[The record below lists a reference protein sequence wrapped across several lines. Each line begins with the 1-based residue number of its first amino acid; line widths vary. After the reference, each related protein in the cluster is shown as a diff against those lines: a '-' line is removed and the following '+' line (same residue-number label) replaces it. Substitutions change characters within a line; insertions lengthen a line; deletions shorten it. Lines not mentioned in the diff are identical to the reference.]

1 MCCAWRYPVQVK
13 VAAELERDSTPISD
27 CTTVVQP
34 HLNQLL
40 TAVILLDEH
49 LHIQYMN
56 AAAEAILD
64 GSLRRFQQQP
74 FFSLFHFS
82 SLEPA
87 LVQQALKDE
96 QSVSDSDVSLVLH
109 DGQRI
114 TIEFI
119 AQPLRQP
126 DGRLTI
132 LLELRQID
140 QIRRINQ
147 ETRQQQQL
155 QAAQSMVRGLAHE
168 IKNPLG
174 GLRGAA
180 QLLAGELDDPELR
193 EYTDLIIRQAD
204 RLSTL
209 VDRMLG
215 SNQIQS
221 REPGN
226 IHELLEHVV
235 QIARLGVGQSIRWV
249 KDYDPSL
256 PDLTMASEQL
266 EQVFLNLVMNACD
279 ALQESQTPTPT
290 ISLRT
295 RIVHQQTIH
304 GTRYRQCAVVIV
316 QDNGPGIAPAL
327 QDTLFYPM
335 VSGRAGGTGLGLSI
349 AQNLVHQHAGKI
361 EVTSEPGHTEFCV
374 YLPYIETR
382 VETPVADRH
391 QPTTI
396 KGSGRE

>member
-1 MCCAWRYPVQVK
+1 M
-13 VAAELERDSTPISD
+13 AAEPERDRLPISD

-40 TAVILLDEH
+40 TAVILLDEQ
-49 LHIQYMN
+49 LHIDYMN

-64 GSLRRFQQQP
+64 GSLRRFQHQP

-82 SLEPA
+82 SLEPSV
-87 LVQQALKDE
+87 VQQALQDE
-96 QSVSDSDVSLVLH
+96 QSVSDSDVSLILH

-180 QLLAGELDDPELR
+180 QLLAGELDDPALR

-204 RLSTL
+204 RLTSL

-215 SNQIQS
+215 SNQIQN
-221 REPGN
+221 REPTN
-226 IHELLEHVV
+226 IHALLEHVV
-235 QIARLGVGQSIRWV
+235 QVARLGAGQNVRWV

-266 EQVFLNLVMNACD
+266 EQVLLNLVMNACD
-279 ALQESQTPTPT
+279 ALQESHTPNPT
-290 ISLRT
+290 ICVRT

-304 GTRYRQCAVVIV
+304 GTRYRQCAVVVV
-316 QDNGPGIAPAL
+316 QDNGPGIPAAL
-327 QDTLFYPM
+327 RDTLFYPM

-361 EVTSEPGHTEFCV
+361 EVNSEPGHTEFSV

-382 VETPVADRH
+382 VDAPLTDKPKSTSNKESR
-391 QPTTI
+391 
-396 KGSGRE
+396 RE

>member
-1 MCCAWRYPVQVK
+1 M
-13 VAAELERDSTPISD
+13 AAEPKRDRLSISD

-40 TAVILLDEH
+40 TAIILLDEQ
-49 LHIQYMN
+49 LYIEYMN

-64 GSLRRFQQQP
+64 GSLRRFQHQP

-82 SLEPA
+82 SLEPSV
-87 LVQQALKDE
+87 VQQALHDE

-180 QLLAGELDDPELR
+180 QLLAGELDDPALR

-215 SNQIQS
+215 SNQIQT
-221 REPGN
+221 REPAN
-226 IHELLEHVV
+226 IHALLEHVV
-235 QIARLGVGQSIRWV
+235 QVARLGTGQSIRWV

-266 EQVFLNLVMNACD
+266 EQVLLNLVMNACD
-279 ALQESQTPTPT
+279 ALQESHTSEPT
-290 ISLRT
+290 IYLRT

-304 GTRYRQCAVVIV
+304 GTRYRQCAVVVV
-316 QDNGPGIAPAL
+316 QDNGPGIPPEL
-327 QDTLFYPM
+327 RDTLFYPM

-361 EVTSEPGHTEFCV
+361 EVSSEPGHTEFSV

-382 VETPVADRH
+382 VDTPLGDKNKS
-391 QPTTI
+391 PSN
-396 KGSGRE
+396 KESSRE

>member
-1 MCCAWRYPVQVK
+1 MVQAQVA
-13 VAAELERDSTPISD
+13 VAMAAEPDRELTSPSD
-27 CTTVVQP
+27 CTNLVQP
-34 HLNQLL
+34 HLDQLL
-40 TAVILLDEH
+40 TAVVLLDDQ
-49 LHIQYMN
+49 LRIQYMN

-64 GSLRRFQQQP
+64 GSLRRFQLQP

-82 SLEPA
+82 SLDPMVIQHA
-87 LVQQALKDE
+87 LRDE
-96 QSVSDSDVSLVLH
+96 QSVSDSDVTLVLH
-109 DGQRI
+109 DSQRI

-126 DGRLTI
+126 DGRLSI

-147 ETRQQQQL
+147 ETTQQQQL

-180 QLLAGELDDPELR
+180 QLLAGELNDSALQ

-215 SNQIQS
+215 SHQLPQRKEANL
-221 REPGN
+221 
-226 IHELLEHVV
+226 HALLEQVIKV
-235 QIARLGVGQSIRWV
+235 ARLGAGTGIEWLR
-249 KDYDPSL
+249 DYDPSL
-256 PDLTMASEQL
+256 PELTMAPEQL

-279 ALQESQTPTPT
+279 SLLESESTSNPT
-290 ISLRT
+290 ITVRT
-295 RIVHQQTIH
+295 RIAHQQTIH
-304 GTRYRQCAVVIV
+304 GKRYRQCAVVVI
-316 QDNGPGIAPAL
+316 QDNGPGIPVAL
-327 QDTLFYPM
+327 RDTLFYPM

-349 AQNLVHQHAGKI
+349 VQNLVHQHAGKI
-361 EVTSEPGHTEFCV
+361 EVQSEPGHTEFCV
-374 YLPYIETR
+374 YLPYSETLCGDK
-382 VETPVADRH
+382 ANGDRA
-391 QPTTI
+391 
-396 KGSGRE
+396 